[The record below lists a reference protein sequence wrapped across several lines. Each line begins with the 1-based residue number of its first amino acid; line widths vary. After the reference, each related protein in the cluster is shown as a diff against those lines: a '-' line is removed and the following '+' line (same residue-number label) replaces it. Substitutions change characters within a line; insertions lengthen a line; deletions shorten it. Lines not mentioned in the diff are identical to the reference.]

1 MQTIFIPVSGGIL
14 EARRILSGIHE
25 RETMREFQRIGG
37 GDLRSWMFGNE
48 LIVASDAGP
57 NSARFTLRGDMFG
70 ARDISVQSA
79 QDSESYF
86 AIAVVKAAVDAM
98 NRKNHLD

>member
-25 RETMREFQRIGG
+25 RETMREFARIGG

-70 ARDISVQSA
+70 ARDISA
-79 QDSESYF
+79 QCENDAESYF
-86 AIAVVKAAVDAM
+86 AIAVVKAAVDAA
-98 NRKNHLD
+98 RVG

>member
-1 MQTIFIPVSGGIL
+1 MQTVFTIPIGGQVV
-14 EARRILSGIHE
+14 EAVRILRNIHE
-25 RETMREFQRIGG
+25 RETMREFRRIGG

-70 ARDISVQSA
+70 ARDISVMGEGDA
-79 QDSESYF
+79 ESYF
-86 AIAVVKAAVDAM
+86 AIAVVKAAVDAS
-98 NRKNHLD
+98 RVG

>member
-1 MQTIFIPVSGGIL
+1 
-14 EARRILSGIHE
+14 
-25 RETMREFQRIGG
+25 MREFQRIGG

-70 ARDISVQSA
+70 ARDIAA
-79 QDSESYF
+79 QCENDAESYF
-86 AIAVVKAAVDAM
+86 AVAGAHGPATATQRCRVG
-98 NRKNHLD
+98 RECW